1 MNIAHLL
8 TFSRIFIIPFFP
20 LIYLEHDA
28 LGISFLYVP
37 YILLG
42 ILLVCEITDIVDG
55 MVARKT
61 NTVTDLGKILDP
73 MADTITRIFVFVT
86 FTRGWISIPLA
97 LVFVFLFREFMI
109 SMLRTVCAMRGVALG
124 ARPSGK
130 LKAVVQATVNFL
142 IVILMIPFSMGLI
155 TLEELRFVSFIAVS
169 VAAAYTLLSSIDY
182 LYANRGHIK
191 QFIAT

>member
-1 MNIAHLL
+1 
-8 TFSRIFIIPFFP
+8 
-20 LIYLEHDA
+20 
-28 LGISFLYVP
+28 
-37 YILLG
+37 
-42 ILLVCEITDIVDG
+42 
-55 MVARKT
+55 
-61 NTVTDLGKILDP
+61 
-73 MADTITRIFVFVT
+73 
-86 FTRGWISIPLA
+86 
-97 LVFVFLFREFMI
+97 MI